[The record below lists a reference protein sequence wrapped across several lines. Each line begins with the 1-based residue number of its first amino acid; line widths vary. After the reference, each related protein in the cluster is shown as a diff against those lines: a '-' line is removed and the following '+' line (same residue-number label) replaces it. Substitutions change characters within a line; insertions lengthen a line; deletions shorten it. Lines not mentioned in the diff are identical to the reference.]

1 MDLITYVLAKK
12 AIASEGTSSGDAGI
26 LTKIQNIEINVE
38 ENSKQIEEVVNEV
51 EQISTTIATDI
62 LPFLSNNTVSAI
74 KIGER
79 ILKPVNNII
88 ELQIG
93 AGDIIGTPANSEDAM
108 NKISI
113 NEDRTMEV
121 NTLSSDKL
129 VSGEEVLIFNSN
141 YEKYF

>member
-12 AIASEGTSSGDAGI
+12 AIASGGSSSGDAGI

-38 ENSKQIEEVVNEV
+38 ENSEKIEQVTNTV
-51 EQISTTIATDI
+51 TTSI
-62 LPFLSNNTVSAI
+62 LPFLSNTVSAI
-74 KIGER
+74 KIGEK
-79 ILKPVNNII
+79 IIKPVNNIL

-93 AGDIIGTPANSEDAM
+93 TGDIVGTPADSEDAM

>member
-1 MDLITYVLAKK
+1 MDLITYDLAKK

-79 ILKPVNNII
+79 ILKP
-88 ELQIG
+88 E
-93 AGDIIGTPANSEDAM
+93 
-108 NKISI
+108 KSI
-113 NEDRTMEV
+113 RKKSCNYRSRR
-121 NTLSSDKL
+121 SSKSCCL
-129 VSGEEVLIFNSN
+129 CSKTTERQSL
-141 YEKYF
+141 YF

>member
-1 MDLITYVLAKK
+1 MDLMTYVLAKK
-12 AIASEGTSSGDAGI
+12 AIASESSSGDAGI
-26 LTKIQNIEINVE
+26 LTKIQNIEANVE
-38 ENSKQIEEVVNEV
+38 DNSKKIEQVTNNIDQLSNTVTSN
-51 EQISTTIATDI
+51 I
-62 LPFLSNNTVSAI
+62 LPFLSNTVSAI

-79 ILKPVNNII
+79 IIKPVNNIL

-93 AGDIIGTPANSEDAM
+93 TGDIIGTPADSEDAM